1 MATATGENGMAKQ
14 DCNVYEMRKSGE
26 AGVCSSIPYCGYTP
40 SQLKRLAK
48 AGYKPYLNG
57 KRIEIPPEKKETK
70 K

>member
-1 MATATGENGMAKQ
+1 MVKQ

-26 AGVCSSIPYCGYTP
+26 AGVRSSIPYCGYTP
-40 SQLKRLAK
+40 SQLKSLAK